1 MAIKHYTARE
11 FRKISKLNADWH
23 EVESD
28 GSDIVVT
35 VNDGDTINVRMFGQL
50 GGSLKLK
57 GKGDGCVHLNT
68 IGKGNAYRTGKGAG
82 NCYLDGIGE
91 ANRIGKG
98 AGNAYINGVKAPKK
112 RVLKNGLFNGRIG
125 WQ

>member
-1 MAIKHYTARE
+1 MVIKHYTAQE
-11 FRKISKLNADWH
+11 FREISKLNADWH

-35 VNDGDTINVRMFGQL
+35 VNDGDKINVRMFGEL

-68 IGKGNAYRTGKGAG
+68 IGRGNAYRMGKGDG
-82 NCYLDGIGE
+82 NCYLDGVGE
-91 ANRIGKG
+91 AYKIGKG
-98 AGNAYINGVKAPKK
+98 MGNAYINGVKAPKK
-112 RVLKNGLFNGRIG
+112 LALRNGLLNDE
-125 WQ
+125 